1 MQLNLLA
8 ANVLFWVPFWKHY
21 TSSGAICVQSH
32 SSHLALPTT
41 ACVEVKP
48 YACDGPDV
56 PVRVQ
61 QRIQCS
67 ARRPAGGATPATSER
82 AHALLSQGHSLCIHV
97 GGIAEMFEGHE
108 AKEVV
113 HLSRRRGF
121 LRFALCHGAP
131 VVPMYHFGG
140 SQIFSF
146 WPRCAT
152 LRR

>member
-1 MQLNLLA
+1 MN
-8 ANVLFWVPFWKHY
+8 
-21 TSSGAICVQSH
+21 
-32 SSHLALPTT
+32 TT
-41 ACVEVKP
+41 AQICLFLCKSVFSAPLVCP
-48 YACDGPDV
+48 
-56 PVRVQ
+56 
-61 QRIQCS
+61 

-97 GGIAEMFEGHE
+97 GGIAEMFEGHD

-121 LRFALCHGAP
+121 LRFALCHGVP

-146 WPRCAT
+146 WPRCAA
-152 LRR
+152 LESLSAAL